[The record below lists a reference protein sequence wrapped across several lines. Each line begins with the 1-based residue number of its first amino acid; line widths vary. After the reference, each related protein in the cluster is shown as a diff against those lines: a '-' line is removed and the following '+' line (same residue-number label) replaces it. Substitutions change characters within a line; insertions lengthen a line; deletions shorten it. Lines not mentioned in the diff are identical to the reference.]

1 MSSAI
6 AGGVASAIGTA
17 ASNAGWFVPMLV
29 AAIAYFQ
36 YEEFVD
42 PESKPINVATENLL
56 TEYDFIVGEKNFP
69 FMKIKNVIDYKINFF
84 IQSGVVRREQLLQH
98 VSQRLKTGMF
108 SCWKLVVMK
117 RKYRMY
123 R

>member
-6 AGGVASAIGTA
+6 TGGISALGGVAATA

-42 PESKPINVATENLL
+42 PEMKTINVPSEALL
-56 TEYDFIVGEKNFP
+56 PEYDFIVIG
-69 FMKIKNVIDYKINFF
+69 
-84 IQSGVVRREQLLQH
+84 
-98 VSQRLKTGMF
+98 
-108 SCWKLVVMK
+108 
-117 RKYRMY
+117 
-123 R
+123 

>member
-56 TEYDFIVGEKNFP
+56 TEYDFIVGEKSF
-69 FMKIKNVIDYKINFF
+69 
-84 IQSGVVRREQLLQH
+84 H
-98 VSQRLKTGMF
+98 
-108 SCWKLVVMK
+108 
-117 RKYRMY
+117 
-123 R
+123 

>member
-6 AGGVASAIGTA
+6 AGGVASALGGV

-42 PESKPINVATENLL
+42 PESKPINIASEDMLA
-56 TEYDFIVGEKNFP
+56 EYDFIIGKLTF
-69 FMKIKNVIDYKINFF
+69 KINLSE
-84 IQSGVVRREQLLQH
+84 IIS
-98 VSQRLKTGMF
+98 
-108 SCWKLVVMK
+108 
-117 RKYRMY
+117 
-123 R
+123 

>member
-6 AGGVASAIGTA
+6 AGGVASALGGV

-42 PESKPINVATENLL
+42 PESKPINIATEDML
-56 TEYDFIVGEKNFP
+56 TEYDFIVGKNISA
-69 FMKIKNVIDYKINFF
+69 IKY
-84 IQSGVVRREQLLQH
+84 S
-98 VSQRLKTGMF
+98 
-108 SCWKLVVMK
+108 
-117 RKYRMY
+117 
-123 R
+123 

>member
-56 TEYDFIVGEKNFP
+56 TEYDFIVGEKSFHLIY
-69 FMKIKNVIDYKINFF
+69 FIKKLLIFKLNL
-84 IQSGVVRREQLLQH
+84 SLSSREW
-98 VSQRLKTGMF
+98 F
-108 SCWKLVVMK
+108 SWGSCCCTSL
-117 RKYRMY
+117 RS
-123 R
+123 